1 MRPDIEVVSFFG
13 QVAAALDLTAEE
25 KERAWS
31 MMTKAGVGLSDP
43 TSVYFCV
50 LAKMNGLT
58 ADMGEDFKANGR
70 KLIAGVKSTMADEM
84 KAQLDKLPVSLS
96 AKLDDRMA
104 DYIRQLAGGVDA
116 AVVKE
121 AQRRQTFRLAGL
133 VIGAALAVVVAL
145 GAGYMVG
152 RDTLTTDA
160 ARWSSVVNLEDGAKW
175 LNLARL
181 NDIDKALAQSCGPSD
196 GRVISGGKVCDL
208 ALFTTEPVSS
218 SKGVDY
224 VRLSIAEYANK
235 AGWLGYGVAGLIGL
249 GLGYIW
255 RGRRASY

>member
-70 KLIAGVKSTMADEM
+70 KLIAGVKSAMSDEM
-84 KAQLDKLPVSLS
+84 KGQLEKLPVSLS
-96 AKLDDRMA
+96 EKLDARMEE
-104 DYIRQLAGGVDA
+104 YIRQLAGGVDGSIKREA
-116 AVVKE
+116 A
-121 AQRRQTFRLAGL
+121 RRQTFRLGGFAL
-133 VIGAALAVVVAL
+133 GAVALAVLAL

-160 ARWSSVVNLEDGAKW
+160 AKWSSVVNLEDGGKW
-175 LNLARL
+175 LSLARM

-208 ALFTTEPVSS
+208 PLFTTQPVSS

-224 VRLSIAEYANK
+224 VRLSAAEYANK
-235 AGWLGYGVAGLIGL
+235 AGWLGYGVFALLGV

-255 RGRRASY
+255 RGRRA